1 MDASETIQEKTALAD
16 RFGVRVAYL
25 PLNKP
30 EFLDLVERLAALEE
44 LSVDREELRSKAIQW
59 EARHPGRT
67 PRTARQFIAS
77 LKV

>member
-1 MDASETIQEKTALAD
+1 M
-16 RFGVRVAYL
+16 AYL

-30 EFLDLVERLAALEE
+30 EFLELVEGLAALEGME
-44 LSVDREELRSKAIQW
+44 LEREDLRARAIRW

-77 LKV
+77 LNL